1 MGYTK
6 VHSNKLGQGALPNQT
21 PPHKITEIQK
31 LAKEGLSL
39 SQIAKKTG
47 VSRNTCKKYAEVV
60 GVDFGANR
68 NPGLKVAVE
77 NRTLDLKARRQ
88 ALAIRLLDETDEL
101 LDSLHKEHLA
111 FSFGGKDN
119 DYAEK
124 LIDAPP
130 AADKKHIVS
139 AASMLMQKHLEYIKH
154 DNDNGASEAVS
165 LISRIVDSLGIP
177 AETDGKDAK
186 D

>member
-1 MGYTK
+1 MGYNKT
-6 VHSNKLGQGALPNQT
+6 HSAKLGQGALPNQT

-39 SQIAKKTG
+39 TQISKKTG

-60 GVDFGANR
+60 GVDYGANR
-68 NPGLKVAVE
+68 NPGLVAATA
-77 NRTLDLKARRQ
+77 NRALDLKARRQ
-88 ALAIRLLDETDEL
+88 ALAIRLLDEADDL

-124 LIDAPP
+124 IIPKPP
-130 AADKKHIVS
+130 AADKKHIVG
-139 AASMLMQKHLEYIKH
+139 AATMLMQKHLEYIKH
-154 DNDNGASEAVS
+154 DSDNGAGEAVS

-177 AETDGKDAK
+177 AETDGKDA
-186 D
+186 